1 MGLSRTEIKV
11 LETYPERFDDRIL
24 QYDAPDSSKYG
35 LYTKASTENCTGRCV
50 ENRMAFTLPSIVI
63 TVDVPARMLRNGT
76 VECVCAISE
85 VFSLCADDA
94 ATLRK
99 GANEMRNCDCCGSW
113 FQG

>member
-11 LETYPERFDDRIL
+11 LETYPERFDDRIF
-24 QYDAPDSSKYG
+24 QYDTPDGSKYG
-35 LYTKASTENCTGRCV
+35 LYTKASTENCTGRCSV
-50 ENRMAFTLPSIVI
+50 ENGIAFA
-63 TVDVPARMLRNGT
+63 VPRMLRNGT
-76 VECVCAISE
+76 VECVCAIGE
-85 VFSLCADDA
+85 VFSLCAEDA

>member
-35 LYTKASTENCTGRCV
+35 LYTKASTENCTGRCSV
-50 ENRMAFTLPSIVI
+50 ENGIAFA
-63 TVDVPARMLRNGT
+63 VPRMLRNGT
-76 VECVCAISE
+76 VECVCAIGA
-85 VFSLCADDA
+85 VFSLCAEDA